1 LKWVSERSS
10 RHGDRVWVEKAD
22 GSVFSLSRAWTDRTE
37 PEPFVE
43 LSGGK
48 AHFRPDDL
56 VALVEL
62 VAGFRGG
69 EDV

>member
-1 LKWVSERSS
+1 M
-10 RHGDRVWVEKAD
+10 WVEKAD
-22 GSVFSLSRAWTDRTE
+22 GSILSLPRAWTDRTE
-37 PEPFVE
+37 PEPFVV

-48 AHFRPDDL
+48 AHFRPHDL

-69 EDV
+69 GGPRKGGEDV